1 MDLANLV
8 LDHALCVGI
17 KKVDL
22 MLVDALCH
30 ATAAAEIRAIRVI
43 IFCSSK

>member
-17 KKVDL
+17 EKVYL

-30 ATAAAEIRAIRVI
+30 ATATAEVRAIRVI
-43 IFCSSK
+43 IF